1 MMDPTPDSTSET
13 LEDETFALDYVVTR
27 TGAPSEDWLMRR
39 IRSGDIPAC
48 KSGRH
53 WRMTRS
59 DMAAVVAHM
68 KFLAA
73 KAIGNAGPAEPDL
86 PSVATVDQPPAA
98 ARVPRRTG
106 LTDRARRNLARSA

>member
-1 MMDPTPDSTSET
+1 MTDPTPD
-13 LEDETFALDYVVTR
+13 LEDETFALAYVVTR

-39 IRSGDIPAC
+39 IRSGVIPAC

-73 KAIGNAGPAEPDL
+73 QAVGNAGPDAAEPDGQ
-86 PSVATVDQPPAA
+86 PVPTVEEAPALA
-98 ARVPRRTG
+98 PRRTG
-106 LTDRARRNLARSA
+106 LTDRARRSLARTA